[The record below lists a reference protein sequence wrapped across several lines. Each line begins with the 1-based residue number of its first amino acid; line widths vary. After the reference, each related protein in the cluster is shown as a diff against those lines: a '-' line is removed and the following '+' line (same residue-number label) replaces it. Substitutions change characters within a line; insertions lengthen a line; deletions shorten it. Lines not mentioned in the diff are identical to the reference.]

1 VNSIYNEEIIKF
13 KYRVL
18 KVWEMDPKMII
29 DKDLYGLFPILPLTN
44 HGNTND
50 NKCLEACF
58 DLIQNADI
66 KDGALKADMSVC
78 TGVLAGLRYPKELV
92 KSLMKVEIMQ
102 ESAIYQDILN
112 EGIEKGKKEG
122 MEESIISVLSA
133 RFGNISA
140 NMVDMIHHIRNK
152 SRLNELLKLAA
163 TSRTITE
170 FEQKIR
176 TV

>member
-1 VNSIYNEEIIKF
+1 MHRRTGRIEI
-13 KYRVL
+13 
-18 KVWEMDPKMII
+18 P
-29 DKDLYGLFPILPLTN
+29 
-44 HGNTND
+44 
-50 NKCLEACF
+50 
-58 DLIQNADI
+58 
-66 KDGALKADMSVC
+66 
-78 TGVLAGLRYPKELV
+78 
-92 KSLMKVEIMQ
+92 
-102 ESAIYQDILN
+102 

-122 MEESIISVLSA
+122 MEKSIISVLSI

>member
-1 VNSIYNEEIIKF
+1 LTL
-13 KYRVL
+13 RTRD
-18 KVWEMDPKMII
+18 KV
-29 DKDLYGLFPILPLTN
+29 
-44 HGNTND
+44 
-50 NKCLEACF
+50 
-58 DLIQNADI
+58 QNADI
-66 KDGALKADMSVC
+66 KDDMSVC

-92 KSLMKVEIMQ
+92 KILMKVEIMQ

-112 EGIEKGKKEG
+112 EGIEKGKKEGMEKG

-163 TSRTITE
+163 MSRTITE

>member
-1 VNSIYNEEIIKF
+1 MAVFRLYDMSIFFY
-13 KYRVL
+13 YAYCL
-18 KVWEMDPKMII
+18 TLCTPDKV
-29 DKDLYGLFPILPLTN
+29 
-44 HGNTND
+44 
-50 NKCLEACF
+50 
-58 DLIQNADI
+58 QNADI
-66 KDGALKADMSVC
+66 KDDMSVC

-102 ESAIYQDILN
+102 ESVIYQDILN

-133 RFGNISA
+133 RFGNIST